1 MVGGVENVADLA
13 TRSEAT
19 SGRSLVM
26 WEGSMCE
33 ERSDEQ
39 KDASEAS
46 AEKGLLEKPRWY
58 AVVASLQPSFASAVL
73 LSSM

>member
-46 AEKGLLEKPRWY
+46 AEKGLLE
-58 AVVASLQPSFASAVL
+58 
-73 LSSM
+73 